1 LRLLASIARTQDLGS
16 AWEAAGR
23 SAALLDPLLDQI
35 LAPAA
40 SRCHVSRHLLGRLF
54 FDQKMP
60 AVTSGG
66 MCSSHGT
73 ITGFL
78 APAGMKI
85 LQLS

>member
-1 LRLLASIARTQDLGS
+1 
-16 AWEAAGR
+16 
-23 SAALLDPLLDQI
+23 
-35 LAPAA
+35 
-40 SRCHVSRHLLGRLF
+40 VSRHLSGRLF